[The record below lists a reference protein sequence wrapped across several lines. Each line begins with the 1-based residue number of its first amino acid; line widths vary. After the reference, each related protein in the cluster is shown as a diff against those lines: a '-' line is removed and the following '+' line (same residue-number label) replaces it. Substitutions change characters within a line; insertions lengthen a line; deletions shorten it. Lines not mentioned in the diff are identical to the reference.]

1 MTDHT
6 FLDTTGFQSVDHQ
19 PVRGAFINVLD
30 LDKVVA
36 QLDVCKQTVAGL
48 TAELETCRRRNRE
61 LEMR

>member
-30 LDKVVA
+30 LDKVGAHIERVKA
-36 QLDVCKQTVAGL
+36 D
-48 TAELETCRRRNRE
+48 
-61 LEMR
+61 